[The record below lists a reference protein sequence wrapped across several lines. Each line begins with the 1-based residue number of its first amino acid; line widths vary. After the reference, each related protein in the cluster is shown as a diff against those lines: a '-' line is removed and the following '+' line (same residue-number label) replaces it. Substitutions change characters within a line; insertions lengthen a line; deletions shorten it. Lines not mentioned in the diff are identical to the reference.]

1 MKQYKKVSIWSDGG
15 KHFKSKEFLA
25 RIFEKIHKKMKIEI
39 KMNFFTEYHGKSF
52 VDGHFGT
59 VSKWLK
65 ECMLVKDIK
74 TINNLIKCF
83 SEKEKERHSKS
94 RNKRNGEEKI
104 GKSNY
109 FFLEYKRTKRN
120 KILKYEFK
128 NIRDYLSFFMKDNLL
143 YVSYFSCKDKKNY
156 QKISYTKKV
165 EDDERPTKLS
175 IPNKSISQVDE
186 EIFISFST
194 FQLQMAR
201 KKKMEVFG
209 KEMEP

>member
-1 MKQYKKVSIWSDGG
+1 
-15 KHFKSKEFLA
+15 
-25 RIFEKIHKKMKIEI
+25 
-39 KMNFFTEYHGKSF
+39 
-52 VDGHFGT
+52 
-59 VSKWLK
+59 
-65 ECMLVKDIK
+65 
-74 TINNLIKCF
+74 
-83 SEKEKERHSKS
+83 
-94 RNKRNGEEKI
+94 
-104 GKSNY
+104 
-109 FFLEYKRTKRN
+109 
-120 KILKYEFK
+120 
-128 NIRDYLSFFMKDNLL
+128 MKDNLL
-143 YVSYFSCKDKKNY
+143 YVSYFSCKDEKNY